1 MRRLSILVGALFIAA
16 CQSGQEGIVDFD
28 ATLAGTAGYA
38 SYSGDARAV
47 AGLGNTVITVRLEG
61 ATPGARHPWHV
72 HSGDCGSGG
81 PIVGDASEYPHL
93 RPDAQGTDRETA
105 DIGVALDDD
114 GDYYV
119 NVHLSPE
126 NLGTIV
132 ACGELV
138 D

>member
-1 MRRLSILVGALFIAA
+1 MKRVIWLASALLVAA
-16 CQSGQEGIVDFD
+16 CSSVSEGVHDFD
-28 ATLAGTAGYA
+28 ANLTGRAGYG
-38 SYSGDARAV
+38 SYTGSVNAV
-47 AGLGNTVITVRLEG
+47 AGLGNTAITISLEG
-61 ATPGARHPWHV
+61 ATPGAQYPWHV

-81 PIVGDASEYPHL
+81 PIVGDPTDYPVL
-93 RPDAQGTDRETA
+93 QPDAQGEDRETA
-105 DIGVALDDD
+105 DIEVALDDD

-126 NLGTIV
+126 ALGTIV